1 MVLIIRT
8 PGDKSAFAFLNVAI
22 YLKVMSIEKVST
34 ADATIYLF
42 SPIPEFFEQ
51 IYVETGL
58 DFGEYCLV
66 IKGTMAE
73 EWIDQGAFRRCTF
86 EILEREKSSPG
97 YILRLI
103 EASEKKK
110 SLFLDFAEM
119 LDNEDFEKLS
129 DESMMGHFG
138 TFLRLYRNQYVLS
151 AIPFLYKEHL
161 SEMLYER
168 LAAKMGEKTAEILSY
183 ITTSERDSFFF
194 EERKSMLK
202 LMCAIYDSLGRELF
216 EKEPEDIL
224 GILKKERPHIYEQL
238 VDHARMYFWINNNY
252 RRVFVLGPLDFA
264 VKMKDE
270 SVSFKHPSEELSIM
284 EDTKKNALQEKKGY
298 LKLLDDEEKRMALLL
313 SEGGW
318 WQDERK
324 KCNLIADHIMMKFLG
339 DVSRRTNIPLE
350 VLVNA
355 TTTEMGTILY
365 GSADLE
371 AIKKRHESEFTMYAK
386 LRHQYTEVVME
397 PGRRYKESEIEKLHE
412 FRGTPAS
419 LGKVEGEVVVITNED
434 DFGKMKEGAIL
445 VSVMTRPEYTPLMK
459 KAKGII
465 TDEGGLTCHAA
476 IVSREFRI
484 PCIVG
489 TRMATRLLKDGDMVE
504 LDASKGV
511 VKIK

>member
-1 MVLIIRT
+1 
-8 PGDKSAFAFLNVAI
+8 
-22 YLKVMSIEKVST
+22 MSIEKVST
-34 ADATIYLF
+34 ADASIYLF

-51 IYVETGL
+51 IYAETGL

-66 IKGTMAE
+66 INGTMAE
-73 EWIDQGAFRRCTF
+73 EWIDQGAFRRCSL
-86 EILEREKSSPG
+86 EVLEREKRSPG
-97 YILRLI
+97 YLLRLI

-119 LDNEDFEKLS
+119 LDNEDFKKLS
-129 DESMMGHFG
+129 DEALMAYFG

-168 LAAKMGEKTAEILSY
+168 LAKKMGEKTAEILSY
-183 ITTSERDSFFF
+183 ITTSEQDSFFF

-202 LMCAIYDSLGRELF
+202 LMCAIYDSLGKELF
-216 EKEPEDIL
+216 DKSPEEIV
-224 GILKKERPHIYEQL
+224 GILKNEKPHIYQQL

-252 RRVFVLGPLDFA
+252 RRTFVLGPLDFA
-264 VKMKDE
+264 LKMKDE
-270 SVSFKHPSEELSIM
+270 SVSFSHPTEELKIM
-284 EDTKKNALQEKKGY
+284 KDTKENALGKKKEH
-298 LKLLDDEEKRMALLL
+298 LKLLDDEERRMAHLL

-318 WQDERK
+318 WQDDRK
-324 KCNLIADHIMMKFLG
+324 KCNLIADHIMMKFLE
-339 DVSRRTNIPLE
+339 DVSRRTDIPLK

-371 AIKKRHESEFTMYAK
+371 AIKKRHESEFTMYCK
-386 LRHQYTEVVME
+386 LHKQYVEIVMK
-397 PGRRYKESEIEKLHE
+397 PGRRYKESEIDKLEE

-419 LGKVEGEVVVITNED
+419 LGNVEGEVVVITNED
-434 DFGKMKEGAIL
+434 DFGKMKDGAIL

-459 KAKGII
+459 KASGII

-476 IVSREFRI
+476 VVSREFRI

-489 TRMATRLLKDGDMVE
+489 TRMATRLLKDGDIVE
-504 LDASKGV
+504 MDASKGL
-511 VKIK
+511 VKIKK